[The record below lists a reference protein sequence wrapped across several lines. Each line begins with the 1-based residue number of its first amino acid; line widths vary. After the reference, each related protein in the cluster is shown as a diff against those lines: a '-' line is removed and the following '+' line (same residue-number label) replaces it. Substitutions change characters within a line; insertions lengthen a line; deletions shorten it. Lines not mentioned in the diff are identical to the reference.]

1 VVSVKNGKV
10 IHTQN
15 DVKVVEYTLWTPEWN
30 AMVAQ
35 SKFKNFRGFNE
46 GIAKEGTSDF
56 RITDILSGSGI
67 LRSGNFN

>member
-1 VVSVKNGKV
+1 MVSVKNGKV

-35 SKFKNFRGFNE
+35 SKFKNFRGFNK
-46 GIAKEGTSDF
+46 GIAKEGYIGLQDHGYAIWF
-56 RITDILSGSGI
+56 RNIKI
-67 LRSGNFN
+67 REF